1 MDPTIVL
8 VIVIFALVAIAA
20 FVIYQRRAKVEIKG
34 PLGTGLSIDASN
46 EQPAQPPKPPA
57 VQIEDAVSK
66 GGSIKATDK
75 TGNGAAIRRVE
86 AQNDITA
93 TSTAP
98 KDAAPKA

>member
-1 MDPTIVL
+1 MDSTAVLIIIV
-8 VIVIFALVAIAA
+8 FALIAIAA

-46 EQPAQPPKPPA
+46 DDPAKPSA

-66 GGSIKATDK
+66 GGNIKAANE
-75 TGNGAAIRRVE
+75 TGGDAAIRRVE
-86 AQNDITA
+86 AQGDITA